1 MTQIVLLCI
10 AIFLLVA
17 FVLLRYYWQ
26 MLLSDLKAAKL
37 PDTPGVYRFL
47 DDKKHIL
54 YIGKATSLRSR
65 VRSYFANDLMHTRGK
80 HVVDMVTLAT
90 RVEFTQTDSVLEA
103 LVLEASLIKRHQ
115 PYFNTKEK
123 DGKSW
128 NYVVMS
134 NEDFPSITTLRERT
148 MLTGKDNARPE
159 YKRVFGPFPSGGN
172 LEEAL
177 RIVRKIFPFRDTCTP
192 NVGKPCFNRQIGLCP
207 GVCTGEISKA
217 EYAKRLREISL
228 FLEGKKARLV
238 TMLNREMSLHAK
250 KLEFEEAGECKR
262 MIFALR
268 HIKDASLIREEVR
281 EESQKSSRI
290 RSKPFRIE
298 AYDVAHISGKFT
310 VGVMT
315 VVANGTPAKSE
326 YRKFKIRINPDQP
339 DDTLHLE
346 EILSRR
352 LKHINWQFPDIIVV
366 DGGVAQKRRAER
378 TLAVLGVNIPVL
390 GVVKDARHKAKAI
403 IGNKE
408 LAVSYKRGIL
418 VANLESHR
426 FAVEY
431 HRLLRGRIS
440 GVGSRP

>member
-1 MTQIVLLCI
+1 M
-10 AIFLLVA
+10 
-17 FVLLRYYWQ
+17 LRT
-26 MLLSDLKAAKL
+26 DLKSAKL
-37 PDTPGVYRFL
+37 PDAPGVYRFW
-47 DDKKHIL
+47 DDKKNIL

-65 VRSYFANDLMHTRGK
+65 VRSYFANDVMHTRGK
-80 HVVDMVTLAT
+80 HIVDMVTLAT
-90 RVEFTQTDSVLEA
+90 RVDFTQTDSVLEA

-115 PYFNTKEK
+115 PYYNTKEK

-128 NYVVMS
+128 NYVVIS
-134 NEDFPSITTLRERT
+134 NEEFPSVTTLRERT
-148 MLTGKDNARPE
+148 MLSGKEESRPE
-159 YKRVFGPFPSGGN
+159 FKRVFGPFPSGGN
-172 LEEAL
+172 LDEAL

-192 NVGKPCFNRQIGLCP
+192 LVGKPCFNRQIGLCP

-217 EYAKRLREISL
+217 DYAKRLREITL

-238 TMLNREMSLHAK
+238 SMLTKEMGQHAK
-250 KLEFEEAGECKR
+250 KLEFEAAGEYKR

-298 AYDVAHISGKFT
+298 AYDIAHISGKFT

-315 VVANGTPAKSE
+315 VVANGIPLKSE
-326 YRKFKIRINPDQP
+326 YRKFKIRTSPDQP

-346 EILSRR
+346 EILTRR
-352 LKHINWQFPDIIVV
+352 LKHANWQFPDIIVV

-378 TLAVLGVNIPVL
+378 ILSEHKLDIPVV
-390 GVVKDARHKAKAI
+390 GVVKDNRHKAKAI
-403 IGNKE
+403 IGSKE

-418 VANLESHR
+418 IANLESHR
-426 FAVEY
+426 YAVTY
-431 HRLLRGRIS
+431 HRLLRGRM
-440 GVGSRP
+440 GEAKL